1 MIFQS
6 RIQSLRDR
14 FDRLSQRERTMV
26 GALGVTFIVLLT
38 LIVGFLITDGLSS
51 MEQQNADMRQ
61 ALRDIESHRDAYL
74 RQKARTA
81 QLESRLGRSTMQLG
95 GFLEQCSKEAG
106 VDIPE
111 SNERPPVQVG
121 KQYVERAIDL
131 RLTRVKL
138 DALTDFMKRI
148 ESGPTIVVVSALSV
162 HVRDDH
168 HQELD
173 VEMTVSTWEHAAA
186 KPNAKKGDKS

>member
-1 MIFQS
+1 MIFS
-6 RIQSLRDR
+6 GRLQSLRDR
-14 FDRLSQRERTMV
+14 FDRLSQRERTLV

-38 LIVGFLITDGLSS
+38 LVVGFLITDGLSS
-51 MEQQNADMRQ
+51 MEERNAGMRQ
-61 ALRDIESHRDAYL
+61 ALKDIDLHRDAYL

-81 QLESRLGRSTMQLG
+81 QLESRLGRSSMQLG
-95 GFLEQCSKEAG
+95 GFLEQCAKDAG

-111 SNERPPVQVG
+111 SNERPPAQAG
-121 KQYVERAIDL
+121 KQYVEHATDL

-138 DALTDFMKRI
+138 DALVDFMRRI
-148 ESGPTIVVVSALSV
+148 ETGPNMVVVSALSV

-173 VEMTVSTWEHAAA
+173 VEMTVSTWERATL
-186 KPNAKKGDKS
+186 KPSAKKGDKT